1 MCLGWGKGCSS
12 KDNEEEVIP
21 PRIEESQ
28 EPFFLALAK
37 CDIFE
42 VTNKKSRCL
51 NPFPSGRYGQR
62 RSDLEDPMEEAM
74 EEANYLNKLI

>member
-42 VTNKKSRCL
+42 VTKKK
-51 NPFPSGRYGQR
+51 
-62 RSDLEDPMEEAM
+62 A
-74 EEANYLNKLI
+74 AA

>member
-12 KDNEEEVIP
+12 KDNEEEGIP
-21 PRIEESQ
+21 PRIEESR

-51 NPFPSGRYGQR
+51 NLFLRAVRTAAIGFGGSYGGG
-62 RSDLEDPMEEAM
+62 
-74 EEANYLNKLI
+74 